1 VRELTIGQAVAL
13 DRLKAIDV
21 QVAALRADL

>member
-1 VRELTIGQAVAL
+1 VRELTIGQAIAL
-13 DRLKAIDV
+13 DRLKAVDA